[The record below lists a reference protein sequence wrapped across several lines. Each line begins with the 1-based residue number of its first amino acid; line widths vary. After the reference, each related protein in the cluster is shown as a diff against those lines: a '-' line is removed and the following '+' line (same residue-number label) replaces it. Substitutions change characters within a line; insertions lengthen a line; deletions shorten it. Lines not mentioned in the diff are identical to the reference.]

1 MYDLEIS
8 KYTPNCRAWPK
19 TIKNIQDISLEKAL
33 KVIEKYCKK
42 YSNNFRYRASI
53 SANDKNIIK
62 NLIEEYN
69 ISFNATTVDSICID
83 FTLDM
88 VPVLAYLSQND
99 EDEIYDFHS
108 ETLGPIEAGDIFF
121 DNRTDTYF
129 VYAASEKGKELHIGL
144 TLLDLFK
151 NNAGTVSCMDLRRVS
166 DIEIK
171 QFKLDKLAYAIIEA
185 DEDEYNKIVEGLQSK
200 APRL

>member
-1 MYDLEIS
+1 MYDLEIY

-19 TIKNIQDISLEKAL
+19 TIKNIRNISIEKAFE
-33 KVIEKYCKK
+33 IIAKYRKR
-42 YSNNFRYRASI
+42 YNNNFRYRASI

-62 NLIEEYN
+62 SLIEEYN
-69 ISFNATTVDSICID
+69 IKSSVNAVDSICID

-88 VPVLAYLSQND
+88 IPILAYLSQND

-108 ETLGPIEAGDIFF
+108 ESLGPIEAGDIFF

-171 QFKLDKLAYAIIEA
+171 LFKLDKLAYAIIEA
-185 DEDEYNKIVEGLQSK
+185 DEDEYNKLVEELQSEV
-200 APRL
+200 PRL